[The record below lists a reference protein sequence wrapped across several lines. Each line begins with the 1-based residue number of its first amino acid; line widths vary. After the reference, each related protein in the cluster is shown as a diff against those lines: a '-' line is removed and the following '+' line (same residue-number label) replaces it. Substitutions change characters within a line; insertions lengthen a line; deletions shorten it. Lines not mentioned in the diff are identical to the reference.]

1 MAQLYSVE
9 RFENLSLHSYK
20 IIIIIVIIIIINYL
34 SRGDYFSPSLQP
46 FQLVF
51 LRGGPFDF
59 S

>member
-1 MAQLYSVE
+1 ME

-20 IIIIIVIIIIINYL
+20 IIVIIVIIIIINYL
-34 SRGDYFSPSLQP
+34 SRGDYCSPSLQP

>member
-9 RFENLSLHSYK
+9 RFENLSLQSYK
-20 IIIIIVIIIIINYL
+20 IIVIIVIIIIINYL
-34 SRGDYFSPSLQP
+34 SRGDYCSPSLQP

-51 LRGGPFDF
+51 LGGGPFDF